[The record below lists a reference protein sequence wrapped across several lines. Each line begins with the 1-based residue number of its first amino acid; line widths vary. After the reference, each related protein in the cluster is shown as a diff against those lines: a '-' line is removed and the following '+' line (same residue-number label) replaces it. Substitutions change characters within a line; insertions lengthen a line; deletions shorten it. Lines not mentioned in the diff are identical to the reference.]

1 MASGDSKLTICNDA
15 LLMLG
20 AAPVSSFS
28 DGSDSAQIADRLYND
43 IKILVLTLYPWSF
56 SFKKVQ
62 LARTLNT
69 PVSEWRYEYQLPG
82 DMIIG
87 PRALFNSPSYG
98 ARPVTQW
105 EVFEDKVLTNYDAC
119 YADYQFDTPED
130 RLPSYFVQIL
140 KYYLAWHFAEPVT
153 DQFTKGQYWQAI
165 AVGTPQENGRG
176 GYLRQAMNIDGANQ
190 PNQMIEDFSLTGVRF

>member
-87 PRALFNSPSYG
+87 PRALFNSSSYG

-153 DQFTKGQYWQAI
+153 DQFNKGQYWQAI